1 MPWEGLNPAE
11 LGSRLRIAREAA
23 GMPQAAAADGIDIA
37 RTTLVAIE
45 QGRRRLRTNELQQL
59 ARLYG
64 TSVNALLRREAV
76 FVDIVPQFRK
86 LGSSGEEDSIEAAQI
101 LSDLARAEVELE
113 NVLGIARVHNYP
125 PERPL
130 LSGSESGQAEQ
141 DAAELR
147 QWLGLGSAPIRDIVA
162 ILELDLG
169 IRMYV
174 RPIGSAVS
182 GLFSFHEAVGACI
195 LLNANHPLERRVQTA
210 AHQLGHFVSNRHR
223 AAVRRTAGPGKSREE
238 RYADAFGRAFLTPAR
253 AVKQRFS
260 EITAGSSQ
268 LTRRHIVLLAHAFG
282 VSREALVRRL
292 EDLGLAK
299 PGSWDWFTVNGGITN
314 VQAQQ
319 VLGDLVPFDPHAAGA
334 SRPTTLRLNLLA
346 EQAWQRGLL
355 SEGQLAQLLC
365 LGRVELRKVL
375 DEIETG
381 GTVLHGLSR

>member
-1 MPWEGLNPAE
+1 MPWEGLNPAD

-23 GMPQAAAADGIDIA
+23 GITQAAAAKRIDIA

-45 QGRRRLRTNELQQL
+45 QGRRRLKTNELQQL
-59 ARLYG
+59 ARVYG

-86 LGSSGEEDSIEAAQI
+86 LSSSGEVDAIKAAQL

-113 NVLGIARVHNYP
+113 NVLSIVRVHNYP

-130 LSGSESGQAEQ
+130 LAGSECGQAEQ

-147 QWLGLGSAPIRDIVA
+147 QWLGLGSAPVRDIVA

-182 GLFSFHEAVGACI
+182 GLFSFHESVGACI

-210 AHQLGHFVSNRHR
+210 AHELGHFVSNRHQVGVLR
-223 AAVRRTAGPGKSREE
+223 SAGPGKSREE

-268 LTRRHIVLLAHAFG
+268 LTRRHIILLAHAFG

-292 EDLGLAK
+292 EDLGLTK

-319 VLGDLVPFDPHAAGA
+319 VLGDLVPFDTQAAGA
-334 SRPTTLRLNLLA
+334 SRPTTLRLSLLA

-365 LGRVELRKVL
+365 LGRVELRTVL

-381 GTVLHGLSR
+381 GTELDGRS

>member
-1 MPWEGLNPAE
+1 MT
-11 LGSRLRIAREAA
+11 
-23 GMPQAAAADGIDIA
+23 QAAAAKSIDIA

-45 QGRRRLRTNELQQL
+45 QGQRRLRTKELQQL

-86 LGSSGEEDSIEAAQI
+86 VGSSGEVDVIKAAQL

-130 LSGSESGQAEQ
+130 LPGSESGQAEQ

-174 RPIGSAVS
+174 RPIGSVVS
-182 GLFSFHEAVGACI
+182 GLFAFHETVGACI

-210 AHQLGHFVSNRHR
+210 AHELGHFVSRRHR
-223 AAVRRTAGPGKSREE
+223 PAVLRTAGPGKSREE

-260 EITAGSSQ
+260 EITAGSSR
-268 LTRRHIVLLAHAFG
+268 LTRRHIILLAHAFG

-292 EDLGLAK
+292 EDLGLTK

-319 VLGDLVPFDPHAAGA
+319 VLGDLVPIDTHAAGA
-334 SRPTTLRLNLLA
+334 GRPTTLRLNLLA

-355 SEGQLAQLLC
+355 SEGQLAQLLR
-365 LGRVELRKVL
+365 LGRVELRTVL

-381 GTVLHGLSR
+381 GTELHGLS

>member
-11 LGSRLRIAREAA
+11 LGRRLRIARESA
-23 GMPQAAAADGIDIA
+23 GITQAAVAKSIDIA

-45 QGRRRLRTNELQQL
+45 QGQRRPRTEELQQL
-59 ARLYG
+59 ARIYS

-86 LGSSGEEDSIEAAQI
+86 LGSSGEVDAIKAAQL

-130 LSGSESGQAEQ
+130 LPGAESGQAEQ

-147 QWLGLGSAPIRDIVA
+147 QWLGLGSAPIHDIVS
-162 ILELDLG
+162 ILEIDLG

-174 RPIGSAVS
+174 RPIASAVS
-182 GLFSFHEAVGACI
+182 GLFSFHETVGACI

-210 AHQLGHFVSNRHR
+210 AHELGHFVSNRHQ
-223 AAVRRTAGPGKSREE
+223 AAVLRSTGPGKSREE

-253 AVKQRFS
+253 AVKQRFG

-268 LTRRHIVLLAHAFG
+268 LTRRHIILLAHAFG

-292 EDLGLAK
+292 EDLGLTKA
-299 PGSWDWFTVNGGITN
+299 GSWDWFTVNGGITN

-319 VLGDLVPFDPHAAGA
+319 VLGDLAPIDTRAGGA

-365 LGRVELRKVL
+365 LGRVELRTVL
-375 DEIETG
+375 DESETG
-381 GTVLHGLSR
+381 GAELHGLS

>member
-1 MPWEGLNPAE
+1 MPWEGLNPTD

-23 GMPQAAAADGIDIA
+23 GITQAAAAKSIDIA

-45 QGRRRLRTNELQQL
+45 QGRRRLRTSELQQL
-59 ARLYG
+59 AHVYG

-86 LGSSGEEDSIEAAQI
+86 LGSSGEVDVIKAAQL
-101 LSDLARAEVELE
+101 LSNLARAEVELE
-113 NVLGIARVHNYP
+113 NVLGITHVHNHP

-130 LSGSESGQAEQ
+130 LAGPECGQAEQ

-147 QWLGLGSAPIRDIVA
+147 QWLGLGSASIRDIVA

-182 GLFSFHEAVGACI
+182 GLFSFHETVGACI

-210 AHQLGHFVSNRHR
+210 AHELGHFVSNRHQ
-223 AAVRRTAGPGKSREE
+223 AAVLRTAGPGKSREE

-260 EITAGSSQ
+260 EITAGSSK
-268 LTRRHIVLLAHAFG
+268 LTRRHIILLAHTFG
-282 VSREALVRRL
+282 ISREALVRRL
-292 EDLGLAK
+292 EDLGLTK

-319 VLGDLVPFDPHAAGA
+319 VLGDLVPSDTHPVGA

-346 EQAWQRGLL
+346 EQAWQRRLL

-365 LGRVELRKVL
+365 LDRVELRTAL

-381 GTVLHGLSR
+381 GTELDGLSY

>member
-1 MPWEGLNPAE
+1 MPWEGLNPAD
-11 LGSRLRIAREAA
+11 LGSRLRVAREAA
-23 GMPQAAAADGIDIA
+23 GITQADAAKSIDIA

-45 QGRRRLRTNELQQL
+45 QGRRRLKTSELQQL
-59 ARLYG
+59 ARVYG

-76 FVDIVPQFRK
+76 FVDIVPAFRK
-86 LGSSGEEDSIEAAQI
+86 LGLGGDVDAIKAAQL

-130 LSGSESGQAEQ
+130 LAGSECGQAEL

-147 QWLGLGSAPIRDIVA
+147 QWLGLGSAPIRDIVT

-174 RPIGSAVS
+174 RPISSAVS
-182 GLFSFHEAVGACI
+182 GLFSFHETVGACI
-195 LLNANHPLERRVQTA
+195 LLNANLPLERRVQTA
-210 AHQLGHFVSNRHR
+210 AHELGHFVSNRHQADVLR
-223 AAVRRTAGPGKSREE
+223 SGGPRRSRGE

-268 LTRRHIVLLAHAFG
+268 VTQTHIILLAHAFG

-292 EDLGLAK
+292 EDLGLTK

-319 VLGDLVPFDPHAAGA
+319 VLGDLVPFDTHAARA

-365 LGRVELRKVL
+365 LGRVELRILL

-381 GTVLHGLSR
+381 GTELDGLS

>member
-1 MPWEGLNPAE
+1 MAWEGLNPAE

-23 GMPQAAAADGIDIA
+23 GMTQASVAKSIDIA

-45 QGRRRLRTNELQQL
+45 QGQRRLRTKELQQL

-86 LGSSGEEDSIEAAQI
+86 LGSSGEVDAIKAAQL

-113 NVLGIARVHNYP
+113 NVLGIARVHSYP

-130 LSGSESGQAEQ
+130 LPGSESGQAEQ

-174 RPIGSAVS
+174 RPIASAVS
-182 GLFSFHEAVGACI
+182 GLFAFHETVGACI

-210 AHQLGHFVSNRHR
+210 AHELGHFVSNRRR
-223 AAVRRTAGPGKSREE
+223 AAVLRTAGPGGSREE

-260 EITAGSSQ
+260 EITAGSSR
-268 LTRRHIVLLAHAFG
+268 LTRRHIILLAHAFG

-292 EDLGLAK
+292 EDLGLTK

-319 VLGDLVPFDPHAAGA
+319 VLGDLVPIDTHAAGA
-334 SRPTTLRLNLLA
+334 GRPTTLRLNLLA

-355 SEGQLAQLLC
+355 SEGQLAQLLR
-365 LGRVELRKVL
+365 LGRVELRTVL

-381 GTVLHGLSR
+381 GTELDGLS

>member
-1 MPWEGLNPAE
+1 MAWEGLSPAD

-23 GMPQAAAADGIDIA
+23 GITQAAAAKKIEIA

-45 QGRRRLRTNELQQL
+45 QGRRRLKTSELQQL
-59 ARLYG
+59 ARVYG

-76 FVDIVPQFRK
+76 FVDIVPQFRN
-86 LGSSGEEDSIEAAQI
+86 LGSSGEVAAIRAAQL

-113 NVLGIARVHNYP
+113 NVLGITRAHNYP

-130 LSGSESGQAEQ
+130 LAGSECGQAEQ

-147 QWLGLGSAPIRDIVA
+147 QWLGLGSAPIRDIVS

-182 GLFSFHEAVGACI
+182 GLFSFHETVGACI

-210 AHQLGHFVSNRHR
+210 AHELGHFVSNRHQ
-223 AAVRRTAGPGKSREE
+223 AAVLRIAGPGKSREE

-268 LTRRHIVLLAHAFG
+268 LTRRHIILLAHAFG

-292 EDLGLAK
+292 EDLGLTK

-319 VLGDLVPFDPHAAGA
+319 VLGDLAPFDTHAAG
-334 SRPTTLRLNLLA
+334 SPRPTTLRLNLLA

-365 LGRVELRKVL
+365 LSRVELRTVL

-381 GTVLHGLSR
+381 GTELDGLS